1 MDGDELER
9 LFGQQMF
16 NELAEATNEEMRN
29 TGKSFDQLFPSR
41 ASDSEEKRKFR
52 ERTRRALQ
60 INLLPIPS
68 RGTVSSLRFE

>member
-1 MDGDELER
+1 MDADELER

-16 NELAEATNEEMRN
+16 NELAEAAIEEMRN
-29 TGKSFDQLFPSR
+29 TGKSFDQLFPSHV
-41 ASDSEEKRKFR
+41 SDSEEKRKFR
-52 ERTRRALQ
+52 ERIRKAVQ

>member
-1 MDGDELER
+1 MGEDELER

-16 NELAEATNEEMRN
+16 NELAETTIEEMRK

-52 ERTRRALQ
+52 ERIRKAVQ

>member
-1 MDGDELER
+1 MDEGELER

-16 NELAEATNEEMRN
+16 NELAEAAIDEMRN
-29 TGKSFDQLFPSR
+29 TGKSFDELFLSH

-52 ERTRRALQ
+52 ERIRKAVQ
-60 INLLPIPS
+60 INLFPIPS

>member
-1 MDGDELER
+1 MGEDELER

-16 NELAEATNEEMRN
+16 NELAETAIEEMRS
-29 TGKSFDQLFPSR
+29 TGKSFDELFPSHV
-41 ASDSEEKRKFR
+41 ADSEEKRKFR
-52 ERTRRALQ
+52 ERIRKAVQ

>member
-1 MDGDELER
+1 MGEDELER

-16 NELAEATNEEMRN
+16 NELAETAIEEMRS
-29 TGKSFDQLFPSR
+29 TGQSFDELFPSDV
-41 ASDSEEKRKFR
+41 SDSEEKRKFR
-52 ERTRRALQ
+52 ERIRKAVQ

>member
-1 MDGDELER
+1 MGEDELER

-16 NELAEATNEEMRN
+16 NELAETAIEEMRS
-29 TGKSFDQLFPSR
+29 TGKSFDELFPSHV
-41 ASDSEEKRKFR
+41 SDSEEKRKFR
-52 ERTRRALQ
+52 ERIRKAVQ